1 MSDANIGG
9 FRIHSERRTLVAVV
23 GVVCDGDSS
32 VLLSCRGAGLSNA
45 VTSWL
50 PALYLSLDHW
60 ALCPFWE
67 LPHSFRFFRGQQE
80 SGSIACTRLLLPP
93 PSTT

>member
-32 VLLSCRGAGLSNA
+32 VLLS
-45 VTSWL
+45 
-50 PALYLSLDHW
+50 
-60 ALCPFWE
+60 
-67 LPHSFRFFRGQQE
+67 
-80 SGSIACTRLLLPP
+80 
-93 PSTT
+93 